1 MDINHLVYETQG
13 LGQTLVS
20 HCPRTPAEV
29 SRVEPWESLSMSL
42 SLAERLAALCCLH
55 LQLKS
60 TVNQGKK
67 SRQECG
73 GKIRCRCQGAALVTG
88 LPLMAYVA
96 CLLTAPRTTN
106 QGVVLPTVSLCPPS
120 THITNQENAPQANRV
135 GSFLS

>member
-73 GKIRCRCQGAALVTG
+73 GKILCICQGAALGGGHNPIDETHALCTRKLVMDT
-88 LPLMAYVA
+88 
-96 CLLTAPRTTN
+96 LTAHSLSPRSAFEL
-106 QGVVLPTVSLCPPS
+106 V
-120 THITNQENAPQANRV
+120 
-135 GSFLS
+135 